1 MSFHIGQIVCLKS
14 DSSKRGMVSSVFGRQ
29 IEVFIDGS
37 KKIYYPSQLITL
49 ESDDNEIKFVNYAH
63 FHNFMTIKEILDKS
77 NNRSL
82 LSLNSG
88 KINYIPY
95 QYRPVLKFIK
105 SEQPR
110 ILIAD
115 TVGVGKTIEA
125 ELILKELEAR
135 QDVESVLIIC
145 PKPLITEKKWE
156 NELRKFGEDF
166 IALDGSTLRYCLKEL
181 NGALKQW
188 SPRYKKCIIPY
199 SLFDENLLKTLEKL
213 KVHPHFDLIIVDEAH
228 HIRNTETANYKVVKY
243 FMQHTSAAVFLT
255 ATPIELQSKDLF
267 TLLNLL
273 RSDIFL
279 NGKTFDE
286 MLEPN
291 KFINDAT
298 VAIRN
303 KGANWK
309 KEALDCLLEA
319 ESTNWGKGEYGYG
332 DNPKFLDIKKKLSEK
347 ELSDEDRVKLITNIE
362 QLNTF
367 SNIINRTRRRDIGNF
382 TTRKSK
388 TVECKFSPEQKQ
400 FYDKLLDLERSILQ
414 NLHNDV
420 NVAFMMTMLQRQ
432 ASSCIYGLVP
442 FIDNIMNRN
451 LAKLKEEFS
460 IIDEDEL
467 TSYIDEIKEE
477 FECLKEEGLSILQ
490 THDDKFE
497 KLLETIKDKQQEENN
512 KIIIFSTFRCTLHY
526 LLTKLENEGFR
537 VSVIHGDVPDEER
550 RELRRRF
557 MLDKTDPN
565 ALDIMLFS
573 EVGCEGLDYQFCNY
587 MVNYDLPWNPQKIEQ
602 RIGRIDRNGQQSESV
617 LIVNMI
623 TEGTIEKEIYD
634 RCLMRIGIF
643 EDCIGDSEEIL
654 GKISEGIEKISR
666 MFELTPEEQAAR
678 YQQLA
683 DNEIRELQ
691 ENERLENENCNL
703 LGITINKIEL
713 DKEIKDATNCWLLP
727 KEIMLLVSKYLSYI
741 KSGNSFLPEKDK
753 TIYNL
758 RFSRESKNLL
768 FNEYRKLNLR
778 ESLRDME
785 WEEFLNNGEQYI
797 NLAFQSDYQS
807 SNEKCILIT
816 IQHPLVKQAI
826 EYFKPN
832 MNIDKPIYI
841 SIKGED
847 LNIKE
852 EHYFIIYRWTYHG
865 VTTESKIK
873 IISDDKDIEKELSD
887 NINLLKH
894 FNTEQ
899 ISYDKNDWARL
910 DFIHEKEWEKEKE
923 EFNNK
928 TKELINYHKQNVL
941 RTFNGIIKNSEN
953 TIAQVSDNKIIKLH
967 QGIIENR
974 QLERDNKIKAL
985 NDKLGKVDIIFEPL
999 VYGIIK

>member
-1 MSFHIGQIVCLKS
+1 MPFSIGQIVCLKS
-14 DSSKRGMVSSVFGRQ
+14 DPSKKGMVSSVSERYV
-29 IEVFIDGS
+29 EVFIDGN
-37 KKIYYPSQLITL
+37 KKNYFPSQLIIL
-49 ESDDNEIKFVNYAH
+49 ESSDNEIKFINYEE
-63 FHNFMTIKEILDKS
+63 FHNFMTTKEILDKS

-166 IALDGSTLRYCLKEL
+166 IALEGSSLRYCLNEL
-181 NGALKQW
+181 NGALKKW
-188 SPRYKKCIIPY
+188 PPRYRKCIIPY
-199 SLFDENLLKTLEKL
+199 SLFDENLLNTLENL
-213 KVHPHFDLIIVDEAH
+213 KNQPHFDLIILDEAH

-273 RSDIFL
+273 RSDLFL
-279 NGKTFDE
+279 NITTFNE

-298 VAIRN
+298 IAIRN
-303 KGANWK
+303 KGTHWK
-309 KEALDCLLEA
+309 NEALNYLLKA
-319 ESTNWGKGEYGYG
+319 ESTDWGKGEYGYG
-332 DNPKFLDIKKKLSEK
+332 NNPKFLDIKKKLLEK
-347 ELSDEDRVKLITNIE
+347 DLSDEDRVKLITNIE

-400 FYDKLLDLERSILQ
+400 FYDKLLSLEREILKKV
-414 NLHNDV
+414 HNNV

-451 LAKLKEEFS
+451 LAKIKEEFS
-460 IIDEDEL
+460 SIDEDKL
-467 TSYIDEIKEE
+467 TAYIDKIKED

-497 KLLETIKDKQQEENN
+497 KLLETIKDKQSEENN
-512 KIIIFSTFRCTLHY
+512 KIIIFSTFRCTLQY
-526 LLTKLENEGFR
+526 LLTKLQHEGFR
-537 VSVIHGDVPDEER
+537 VSVIHGDVPDEDR
-550 RELRRRF
+550 RTLRKRF
-557 MLDKTDPN
+557 MLDKTDKN

-643 EDCIGDSEEIL
+643 ENCIGDSEEIL
-654 GKISEGIEKISR
+654 GNITEGIEKISR
-666 MFELTPEEQAAR
+666 MFELTPEEKAAR

-691 ENERLENENCNL
+691 ENEKLENENCNL
-703 LGITINKIEL
+703 LGISINKKEL

-727 KEIMLLVSKYLSYI
+727 NEIMFLVSKYLSHI
-741 KSGNSFLPEKDK
+741 KEGSFIPEKDK

-768 FNEYRKLNLR
+768 FNDYKNLNLKD
-778 ESLRDME
+778 SLRDNE
-785 WEEFLNNGEQYI
+785 WEDFLKKGEQYI
-797 NLAFQSDYQS
+797 SFAFQSDYQS
-807 SNEKCILIT
+807 ANEKCILIT

-826 EYFKPN
+826 EYFKSSMDIN
-832 MNIDKPIYI
+832 KSTYI
-841 SIKGED
+841 SIRNENLDITGK
-847 LNIKE
+847 
-852 EHYFIIYRWTYHG
+852 HYFIVYRWTYHG

-873 IISDDKDIEKELSD
+873 IISDDTNIEKELSD
-887 NINLLKH
+887 NISLLNN
-894 FNTEQ
+894 FNTEET
-899 ISYDKNDWARL
+899 SYDKSKWDIL
-910 DFIHEKEWEKEKE
+910 DSIHEEKWNKEKE

-928 TKELINYHKQNVL
+928 TKELINYYKQNVL
-941 RTFNGIIKNSEN
+941 RTLNGIIKNSEN
-953 TIAQVSDNKIIKLH
+953 TIAQVLDPKIIKLH
-967 QGIIENR
+967 QGIIENK
-974 QLERDNKIKAL
+974 QLERDNKIKEL
-985 NDKLGKVDIIFEPL
+985 DNKLGKVDIIFEPL
-999 VYGIIK
+999 VYGIIE